1 MSNGFMGKILW
12 VDLIENQITEE
23 SLDEKMCFDYIGGY
37 GLGARILFNRMKAKV
52 DPLGPENILGFL
64 TGPLTGT
71 QALGGSRYVTVGKS
85 PLTGTWGDANS
96 GGEFGPNLKF
106 AGYDG
111 IFFTGISNKPVYLFI
126 NDGNAEL
133 RDAANLWGKDT
144 RETED
149 ILKDELGKE
158 TFITCIG
165 PAGEKMSLIASI
177 INDKGRAA
185 ARSGLGA
192 VMGSKKLKAVAVRGK
207 QSVPVFDADL
217 TNELRKKYLPQLGGP
232 VGMFREVGTP
242 GLTEPSLKSGDTPVK
257 NWGGAIDVDFKTAEK
272 IYANAVTERR
282 AKKYGCWHCPI
293 ACGGIMKEGMGEYKY
308 PAGVHSPEYETIG
321 MFGSSC
327 LNDNIESIIKSNEI
341 CSIAGFDTISAAASI
356 AYAIECYENGLITK
370 KDTNGIE
377 MTWGNHKS
385 IVAMLEKMA
394 KREGFGAV
402 LADGSKKAS
411 EKIGKGSEK
420 YAMQI
425 GGQEYPAHN
434 PKTSYTWAV
443 SYRMDATPGR
453 HTRDGGLNPQGVPM
467 PQFDPNAWVGREEPT
482 KIGINFAHIIDCA
495 GLCGFVCLT
504 YPDASV
510 LVEFLNAV
518 TGWNYTME
526 DLIKTGERITNIR
539 HAFNL
544 RECINPL
551 NYRNPDRMIGKPP
564 LTVGPTAGMT
574 VDEAAIDKEYCLA
587 MDWDVNTTRP
597 SNKKL
602 KELGLEDVAAI
613 I

>member
-1 MSNGFMGKILW
+1 MSNGYMGKILW
-12 VDLIENQITEE
+12 VDLTKNQITEE
-23 SLDEKMCFDYIGGY
+23 ALNEKMCHDYIGGY
-37 GLGARILFNRMKAKV
+37 GLGARIIFNRMKAKA

-64 TGPLTGT
+64 TGPLSGT
-71 QALGGSRYVTVGKS
+71 QALGGSRYVVVGKS

-111 IFFTGISNKPVYLFI
+111 VFFTGISNKPVYLFI
-126 NDGNAEL
+126 NDGKAEL
-133 RDAANLWGKDT
+133 RYAADLWGKDT
-144 RETED
+144 NETED
-149 ILKDELGKE
+149 ILKNELGKD
-158 TFITCIG
+158 TFFTCIG

-207 QSVPVFDADL
+207 QPVPVFDADL

-232 VGMFREVGTP
+232 IEMFREVGTT

-257 NWGGAIDVDFKTAEK
+257 NWGGAIDVDFITAEK
-272 IYANAVTERR
+272 IGANAFTERR

-293 ACGGIMKEGMGEYKY
+293 GCGGIMKEGTGEYRY

-321 MFGSSC
+321 IFGPSC

-341 CSIAGFDTISAAASI
+341 CSIAGFDTISAGASI
-356 AYAIECYENGLITK
+356 AFAIECYENGLINK
-370 KDTNGIE
+370 QDTNGIE

-402 LADGSKKAS
+402 LADGSRKAS

-467 PQFDPNAWVGREEPT
+467 PQFDPNAWTGRGDPT

-510 LVEFLNAV
+510 LVEFLNSV

-526 DLIKTGERITNIR
+526 DLVKTGERITNIR

-544 RECINPL
+544 REGINPL
-551 NYRNPDRMIGKPP
+551 NHRNPDRMIGKPP

-574 VDEAAIDKEYCLA
+574 VDEAVIDKEYCLA

-597 SNKKL
+597 SNNKL
-602 KELGLEDVAAI
+602 KELGLEDIATI

>member
-293 ACGGIMKEGMGEYKY
+293 ACGGIMKEGTGEYKY